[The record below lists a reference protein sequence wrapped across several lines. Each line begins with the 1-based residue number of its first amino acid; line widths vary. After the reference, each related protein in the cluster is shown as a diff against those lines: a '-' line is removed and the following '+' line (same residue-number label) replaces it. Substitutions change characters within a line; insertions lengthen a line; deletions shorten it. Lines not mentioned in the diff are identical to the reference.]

1 MVVKSLSGTI
11 KDQGAQDL
19 IHSDNMYFQQAIK
32 QGTIE
37 DFKKEMNQ
45 LYPDKYNHFKGMN

>member
-11 KDQGAQDL
+11 KEHGVQDQ
-19 IHSDNMYFQQAIK
+19 IHSNNMHFQQATK